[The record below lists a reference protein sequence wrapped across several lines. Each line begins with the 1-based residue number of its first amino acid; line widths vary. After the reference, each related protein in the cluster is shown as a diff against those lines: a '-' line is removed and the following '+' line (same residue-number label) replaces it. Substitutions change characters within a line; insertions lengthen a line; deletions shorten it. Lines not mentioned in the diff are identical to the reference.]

1 MKHTGWMEVLALGLC
16 VSACSRDPE
25 PRTPS
30 SQPPSTGAE
39 VGAEVGG
46 ALDDAAQTTGE
57 AARDAAEKVGLE
69 KRHRFR
75 CATGEEFTVEFKN
88 EGNAALIERGDREYW
103 LDLEEGTG
111 RYSSRWGR
119 FWTVNEDIASL
130 ELTAEPPMRN
140 CQRQ

>member
-1 MKHTGWMEVLALGLC
+1 MKHISWMGVLAFGLC

-25 PRTPS
+25 PRTPPAQS
-30 SQPPSTGAE
+30 RSTGAQ

-46 ALDDAAQTTGE
+46 ALDDAAQTTEE
-57 AARDAAEKVGLE
+57 ATRDAAEKAGLDQ
-69 KRHRFR
+69 RQRYR

-88 EGNAALIERGDREYW
+88 DGNAALIELGDREYW

-119 FWTVNEDIASL
+119 FWTVNEEIASL
-130 ELTAEPPMRN
+130 ELAAAPPMRN